1 MAVFLYLKLITVLK
15 PGKKSHIVF
24 WNKVEQWAFSLKT
37 VTVMTSDLDD
47 IIQILSHPADFVE
60 NVIVAVAKLKY
71 GASIRATYSIISD
84 KERVMNVTNN
94 S

>member
-1 MAVFLYLKLITVLK
+1 
-15 PGKKSHIVF
+15 
-24 WNKVEQWAFSLKT
+24 
-37 VTVMTSDLDD
+37 MTSDLDD